1 VRKPVYLF
9 VGCVLAA
16 GLALYFFSKNFELKV
31 TSRNETSAE
40 ANKTAGE
47 SKPAEPTPVRTVAAV
62 RGSVD
67 SHVDA
72 TANLRALRSVTI
84 LSRSEGVVRR
94 MVVEEG
100 DFVREGQLLCQLDD
114 RELQVD
120 LELARQKLAQTRVQL
135 ESAQIVRE
143 KIQSQIAA
151 KSIEL
156 KRNVDA
162 LAEGLVSDTDV
173 DLVRNLVA
181 EFSHDERSQEA
192 TVRESQFRV
201 EELVAEIAKVELQIE
216 HARVT
221 APFTG
226 TIVERSVDLGQSIRA
241 SDSLFGLASF
251 SPLYADVF
259 LSEAESRS
267 VRPGHRAAIRLD
279 VADAA
284 VEGRIVRISPVVDG
298 ETGTVKVTAEIQSPT
313 AQFRPGAFVRVSINT
328 DTVDDAV
335 LIPKSA
341 VVEREGETF
350 VFIAEDD
357 TAHRKQVQLGYDN
370 GTSVEV
376 RSGVSPGDLVV
387 VAGQGA
393 LSEGDRVEA
402 IDL

>member
-1 VRKPVYLF
+1 MRKWVYLF
-9 VGCVLAA
+9 VGLVVALVA
-16 GLALYFFSKNFELKV
+16 GQRYFSQNFELEI
-31 TSRNETSAE
+31 RPLNQAETKDA
-40 ANKTAGE
+40 TDGE
-47 SKPAEPTPVRTVAAV
+47 SEAGEPTPVRTVAAV

-100 DFVREGQLLCQLDD
+100 DFVRQGQLLCQLDD

-120 LELARQKLAQTRVQL
+120 LELARQRLAQTRVQL

-143 KIQSQIAA
+143 KIQSQFAA
-151 KSIEL
+151 KNIEL

-173 DLVRNLVA
+173 DLVRNQAA
-181 EFSHDERSQEA
+181 ELSHDERSQET
-192 TVRESQFRV
+192 TVRESEYRV
-201 EELVAEIAKVELQIE
+201 EELIAEIAKVELQIE

-226 TIVERSVDLGQSIRA
+226 TIVERSVDVGQSVRA
-241 SDSLFGLASF
+241 SDSLFGVASF

-259 LSEAESRS
+259 LSESESRA
-267 VRPGHRAAIRLD
+267 VKPGQTSEIRLD
-279 VADAA
+279 AA
-284 VEGRIVRISPVVDG
+284 AASIDGRIVRISPVVDD
-298 ETGTVKVTAEIQSPT
+298 ETGTVKVTVEIKSPT

-328 DTVDDAV
+328 DTVENAV

-341 VVEREGETF
+341 VLERDGETF
-350 VFIAEDD
+350 VFVTDD
-357 TAHRKQVQLGYDN
+357 ETARRVPVEVGYEN
-370 GTSVEV
+370 GSSVEI
-376 RSGVSPGDLVV
+376 RSGIGPGDLVV

-393 LSEGDRVEA
+393 LAEGDRVET
-402 IDL
+402 IPL

>member
-1 VRKPVYLF
+1 MRKWVYLF
-9 VGCVLAA
+9 VGLVIAA
-16 GLALYFFSKNFELKV
+16 VAGQHYFSQNFELEI
-31 TSRNETSAE
+31 RPLNEASSDNGAVE
-40 ANKTAGE
+40 VEQG
-47 SKPAEPTPVRTVAAV
+47 EPTPVRTVAAV

-94 MVVEEG
+94 MAAEEG
-100 DFVREGQLLCQLDD
+100 DFVRQGQLLCQLDD

-120 LELARQKLAQTRVQL
+120 LELARQRLAQTRVQL

-143 KIQSQIAA
+143 KIQSQFAA
-151 KSIEL
+151 KNIEL
-156 KRNVDA
+156 RRNVEA

-173 DLVRNLVA
+173 DLVRNQAA
-181 EFSHDERSQEA
+181 ELSHDERSQET
-192 TVRESQFRV
+192 TVRESEFRV
-201 EELVAEIAKVELQIE
+201 EELIAEIAKVELQIE

-226 TIVERSVDLGQSIRA
+226 TIVERSVDLGQSVRA

-259 LSEAESRS
+259 LSESDSRT
-267 VRPGHRAAIRLD
+267 VKPGQTASIRLD
-279 VADAA
+279 VAAA
-284 VEGRIVRISPVVDG
+284 SVEGRIVRISPVVDD

-328 DTVDDAV
+328 DRVENAV
-335 LIPKSA
+335 LIPKAA
-341 VVEREGETF
+341 VLERDGETF
-350 VFIAEDD
+350 VFVTDAE
-357 TAHRKQVQLGYDN
+357 TAHRVPVAVGYEN
-370 GTSVEV
+370 GTNIEI
-376 RSGVSPGDLVV
+376 RSGLDTGDLVV

-393 LSEGDRVEA
+393 LSEGDRVET
-402 IDL
+402 IPL